1 MPTCS
6 THCRLPVLKPTASTL
21 LSVLIRQQGRK
32 EQKLTQSLHC
42 EDMDLKDELSVGK
55 ELVGLAQPGG
65 CGQRLHVQ
73 AGVVLSIVPRGSL
86 LRPLLFNTFINDV
99 DGTTCTPSSLQMAPS
114 CGAADTTKGRDAT
127 QRNLDRLK
135 KWACGNLTR
144 FSEANRKELRL
155 GWGNPRGKLTESS
168 SAKEDKKLP

>member
-1 MPTCS
+1 M
-6 THCRLPVLKPTASTL
+6 H
-21 LSVLIRQQGRK
+21 
-32 EQKLTQSLHC
+32 
-42 EDMDLKDELSVGK
+42 
-55 ELVGLAQPGG
+55 
-65 CGQRLHVQ
+65 
-73 AGVVLSIVPRGSL
+73 
-86 LRPLLFNTFINDV
+86 
-99 DGTTCTPSSLQMAPS
+99 PSSLQMAPS

-144 FSEANRKELRL
+144 FSKAKRKELRL